1 MSKMSELFIDIE
13 LMLEQG
19 THPVLIGARLDVP
32 VSMVYDVLEAK
43 QDYAIEELS
52 PFETINS

>member
-1 MSKMSELFIDIE
+1 MSKMAELYLEIE

-19 THPVLIGARLDVP
+19 THPVLIADRLGVP
-32 VSMVYDVLEAK
+32 TSMVYDVIEACDCN
-43 QDYAIEELS
+43 QEEYS

>member
-1 MSKMSELFIDIE
+1 MSKMAELYAEIE

-19 THPVLIGARLDVP
+19 THPVLIGSRLDVP
-32 VSMVYDVLEAK
+32 VSMVYDV
-43 QDYAIEELS
+43 IESMDVQEEFS

>member
-1 MSKMSELFIDIE
+1 MSELFIDIE

-19 THPVLIGARLDVP
+19 THPVLIASRLDVP
-32 VSMVYDVLEAK
+32 VSMVYDV
-43 QDYAIEELS
+43 IESCIDEQYS

>member
-1 MSKMSELFIDIE
+1 MSKMAELYLEIE

-19 THPVLIGARLDVP
+19 THPVLIASRLDVP
-32 VSMVYDVLEAK
+32 VSMVYDV
-43 QDYAIEELS
+43 IESCTNEQYS

>member
-1 MSKMSELFIDIE
+1 MSELFIDIE